1 MDCRNLVGN
10 CLSRNPEGKMM
21 KRVVILGGGES
32 GTGAAILA
40 KVKGYD
46 VFVSDAGALKD
57 KYKTNLIAEE
67 ISFEEG
73 SHSEDIVLN
82 ADVIIKSP
90 GIPDKADL
98 IKKAK
103 AKGIEIIDE
112 IEFAFRFTSAKIIA
126 ITGTNGKTTTTLLTY
141 HLLKSAGLNVALAG
155 NVGESFAR
163 KVATN
168 DFDWF
173 VLEVSSFQLDGTKTF
188 RPDVATLLNITPDHL
203 DRYEYKMENYVNS
216 KFQITRNMTDN
227 GSFIYYKDDVVTGM
241 EVEKR
246 KFECGLLPVSWKDGA
261 VVIPPSGVR
270 GRGQAFFDGTQMNFG
285 VAGSPFKV
293 SQSDTTLKGP
303 HNLIN
308 TMAAV
313 SAACLAGVSVD
324 AIRAA
329 LKTFK
334 NAPHRLESVGTI
346 NGVEFVNDSKA
357 TNVDS
362 VVYALGSYSQP
373 LVWIAGGID
382 KGNDYNIIKADVQ
395 KKVHTLICLGKENQK
410 LKDFFGSIVKSVKE
424 TQSVKELVRIGLES
438 AKKGD
443 VVLLSPA
450 CASFDLFKNYEDRGN
465 QFREAVQEL
474 KSEVESKSVSV

>member
-1 MDCRNLVGN
+1 LDRRNSVSY
-10 CLSRNPEGKMM
+10 CLSRNPESKMS
-21 KRVVILGGGES
+21 KRVVIVGGGES

-40 KVKGYD
+40 KAKGYD
-46 VFVSDAGALKD
+46 VFVSDAGSLKD
-57 KYKTNLIAEE
+57 KYKSDLVSEAIA
-67 ISFEEG
+67 FEEG
-73 SHSEDIVLN
+73 MHTEEKVLN
-82 ADVIIKSP
+82 ADIIIKSP
-90 GIPDKADL
+90 GIPDKAEL

-103 AKGIEIIDE
+103 SKGIEIIDE

-141 HLLKSAGLNVALAG
+141 HLLKSAGYNVDLAG

-163 KVATN
+163 KVAKV
-168 DFDWF
+168 DHDWY
-173 VLEVSSFQLDGTKTF
+173 VLETSSFQLDGTKTF
-188 RPDVATLLNITPDHL
+188 RPDVAVLLNITPDHL
-203 DRYEYKMENYVNS
+203 DRYEYKMENYINS
-216 KFQITRNMTDN
+216 KFQIARNMKEN
-227 GSFIYYKDDVVTGM
+227 SSFIYYKDDTVTGA
-241 EVEKR
+241 EVANR
-246 KFECGLLPVSWKDGA
+246 KFNSKLVSVSLSDTKA
-261 VVIPPSGVR
+261 
-270 GRGQAFFDGTQMNFG
+270 ANFYDGTQMNFNSSG
-285 VAGSPFKV
+285 EAFKV

-313 SAACLAGVSVD
+313 SAARLAGVSID
-324 AIRAA
+324 AIRTA

-334 NAPHRLESVGTI
+334 NAPHRLEPVGVI

-362 VVYALGSYSQP
+362 VVYALGSYTQP

-395 KKVHTLICLGKENQK
+395 KKVHTLICLGRENQK
-410 LKDFFGSIVKSVKE
+410 LKDFFGGVVKSIKE
-424 TQSVKELVRIGLES
+424 TQSVKELVRMGLES
-438 AKKGD
+438 ARKGD

-465 QFREAVQEL
+465 QFCEAVLEL
-474 KSEVESKSVSV
+474 KKEVESKLVSHE